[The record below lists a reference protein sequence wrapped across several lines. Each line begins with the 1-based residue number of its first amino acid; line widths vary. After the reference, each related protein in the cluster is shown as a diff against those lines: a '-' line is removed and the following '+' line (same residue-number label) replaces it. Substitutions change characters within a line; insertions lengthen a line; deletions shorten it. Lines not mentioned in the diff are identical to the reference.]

1 MKKQFNRIASG
12 LLSTI
17 FGLFFP
23 TLMNAETKIQYTL
36 SFPEPH
42 THYVEVELKIS
53 GHHQKP
59 LDLKMPVWTPGSYLV
74 REFSR
79 HVESVRCEGGQV
91 AKKAKNHWRI
101 TPDSK
106 KELSIFYKVY
116 AFELSVR
123 TSFVDA
129 DMALL
134 NGASIF
140 MRLDSKEKT
149 EYWVN
154 LLPPETWKKVNTTLA
169 VVEENVWKRKASNF
183 DELVDSPILL
193 GNQAV
198 HSFEVAS
205 VPHTLV
211 MAGQADY
218 DANRLTTDIQK
229 ICKEATKV
237 IGEQPCKEY
246 AFLVINANSS
256 SGGLEHANCC
266 VLHANRSLYKNEIQY
281 GNFLGLVSHEYFH
294 LWNVKRIRPIELG
307 PFDYDNENYTTMLWI
322 SEGFTSYYDDYICQR
337 AGLISSDRFLDLMV
351 SNINSIEN
359 MPGNKVQPV
368 SEASFDAWIKY
379 YRTNENTHNTNTN
392 YYSKGAILA
401 MLLDLEIISAS
412 KGTKSLDDLMRV
424 LYQKYHKKLGHGF
437 SEAEFQKELENIVG
451 KKMDGFFRQYVHGA
465 EAIDYPY
472 YFEKTG
478 FKLNNLKLGKK
489 DVGLGIG
496 TSTKDGKT
504 VITSVLRNG
513 PAWKY
518 GLNVNDELEAID
530 GYKIASDLNQFLSA
544 KQAGDTLKIMVNRDG
559 LLREISLILEP
570 YSSSSF
576 RLEALPNP
584 TDEQMA
590 VMRKWLGN

>member
-1 MKKQFNRIASG
+1 MKKQLNRIASG
-12 LLSTI
+12 LLLTI

-53 GHHQKP
+53 GHHHKP

-266 VLHANRSLYKNEIQY
+266 VLHANRSLYK
-281 GNFLGLVSHEYFH
+281 
-294 LWNVKRIRPIELG
+294 
-307 PFDYDNENYTTMLWI
+307 
-322 SEGFTSYYDDYICQR
+322 
-337 AGLISSDRFLDLMV
+337 
-351 SNINSIEN
+351 
-359 MPGNKVQPV
+359 
-368 SEASFDAWIKY
+368 
-379 YRTNENTHNTNTN
+379 
-392 YYSKGAILA
+392 
-401 MLLDLEIISAS
+401 
-412 KGTKSLDDLMRV
+412 
-424 LYQKYHKKLGHGF
+424 
-437 SEAEFQKELENIVG
+437 
-451 KKMDGFFRQYVHGA
+451 
-465 EAIDYPY
+465 
-472 YFEKTG
+472 
-478 FKLNNLKLGKK
+478 
-489 DVGLGIG
+489 
-496 TSTKDGKT
+496 
-504 VITSVLRNG
+504 
-513 PAWKY
+513 
-518 GLNVNDELEAID
+518 
-530 GYKIASDLNQFLSA
+530 
-544 KQAGDTLKIMVNRDG
+544 
-559 LLREISLILEP
+559 
-570 YSSSSF
+570 
-576 RLEALPNP
+576 
-584 TDEQMA
+584 
-590 VMRKWLGN
+590 